1 MKLWMAVMRDLEL
14 LMNDHERIL
23 DAWAEG
29 GVEALAIGPL
39 AFQASAPSARGGCR
53 RTTSPTAS
61 PWPPKR
67 KKAPRSRCSTR
78 IRRCTS
84 ASASSRPRPR
94 SRPCRNSEPCSTRTL
109 HAARDRGLSVYI
121 IYADSGAGPG
131 GDGHHFEDEKSMRAR
146 LARAVDTLEQF
157 PAADGAIMDGPEWG
171 YEIAPHHM
179 NRRSFIFDDL
189 PESTA
194 PLCER
199 LGYDYA
205 ALAAARDRL
214 FDLLHDLD
222 SKRVRLH
229 GAGGLLGG
237 YHLLGA
243 DPGLMAWMNFRVDSL
258 TAFFRF
264 MREGLA
270 SELSR
275 PLEVGVG
282 PRSPAFAPLCGY
294 DAVRLAGF
302 MDFLLP
308 KFYFWHRGFDGFVGT
323 VHRYV
328 ETLCEWNPGLE
339 TGDALK
345 VVQALFGILLPGVR
359 ETGDFEI
366 GPGPGVLPGD
376 RHCRDGAGGRR
387 GVGDA
392 RRIVPWVETGRH
404 PHDGDP
410 MSGGGSAAAAG
421 SGSGGR
427 PAAVPV
433 PPHGPPDPRRVDGDQ
448 RDLRHPLEP
457 AHQLIP
463 ARGHAGDVG
472 CWGKIA
478 VTDSSRFQPRA
489 PRGV

>member
-29 GVEALAIGPL
+29 GVEALAVGPL
-39 AFQASAPSARGGCR
+39 AFSVGTLGKGGLPEDDLTDGVAVAPETEEGPPVAVFDPDPKVYERFGVEPPSPPEQALPEQRALLD
-53 RTTSPTAS
+53 
-61 PWPPKR
+61 
-67 KKAPRSRCSTR
+67 
-78 IRRCTS
+78 
-84 ASASSRPRPR
+84 
-94 SRPCRNSEPCSTRTL
+94 RTL
-109 HAARDRGLSVYI
+109 QAARDRGLSVYI

-189 PESTA
+189 PASTA
-194 PLCER
+194 PLCSR

-214 FDLLHDLD
+214 FDLLHNLD
-222 SKRVRLH
+222 PKRVRLH

-237 YHLLGA
+237 YRLLGA
-243 DPGLMAWMNFRVDSL
+243 DPDLMAWMNFRVDSL

-270 SELSR
+270 SELGR
-275 PLEVGVG
+275 PVEVGVG
-282 PRSPAFAPLCGY
+282 PRTPAFAPLCGY

-323 VHRYV
+323 VYRYV
-328 ETLCEWNPGLE
+328 ETLREWNPGLE
-339 TGDALK
+339 TGDAPEGG
-345 VVQALFGILLPGVR
+345 AGPVR
-359 ETGDFEI
+359 HRAAGGAGGRGFRER
-366 GPGPGVLPGD
+366 PRAGVLPGG
-376 RHCRDGAGGRR
+376 RRRGDGAGDRRRR
-387 GVGDA
+387 GPAPDRPLGGDRA
-392 RRIVPWVETGRH
+392 PSPRRRPRCRRGTCGSCWKRRRE
-404 PHDGDP
+404 
-410 MSGGGSAAAAG
+410 GGLQRFLFHHMGHLTPGEWTVISEICGTRWNPRA
-421 SGSGGR
+421 SSYR
-427 PAAVPV
+427 PADMPV
-433 PPHGPPDPRRVDGDQ
+433 M
-448 RDLRHPLEP
+448 
-457 AHQLIP
+457 
-463 ARGHAGDVG
+463 
-472 CWGKIA
+472 
-478 VTDSSRFQPRA
+478 
-489 PRGV
+489 